1 MSMGLRKGPI
11 LPTVQTNGAYK
22 SPVKN
27 REVQL
32 SSVRSHDCRGGM
44 MAPARTFA
52 VTAWLG
58 SGVIKPELEVQKN
71 TEPSPPRDSNK

>member
-11 LPTVQTNGAYK
+11 VPISQTNHRYK

-32 SSVRSHDCRGGM
+32 SSARSANCRRGGYLLNRLFVS
-44 MAPARTFA
+44 AIIP
-52 VTAWLG
+52 
-58 SGVIKPELEVQKN
+58 N
-71 TEPSPPRDSNK
+71 

>member
-11 LPTVQTNGAYK
+11 LPATQSNGRYK

-32 SSVRSHDCRGGM
+32 SSARSDSCRWREH
-44 MAPARTFA
+44 PI
-52 VTAWLG
+52 WNLN
-58 SGVIKPELEVQKN
+58 IK
-71 TEPSPPRDSNK
+71 D